1 MYGIKMEDYLRV
13 GLFGGT
19 FNPIHLGHLRS
30 AEEIRE
36 LFNLQRVI
44 FIPSANPP
52 HKQGKDIISP
62 IHRMEMVNLAIEGNQ
77 GFSVSD
83 IEIKRR
89 GKSYSIETIDH
100 IRKIH
105 GSDLALFFIM
115 GIDAFTEIST
125 WKDYINLFSCCNFVV
140 TTRPG
145 YSLINLGTVLPAD
158 VAEDF
163 SYLPEEDRFIHASN
177 FSLCFRDITHLDIS
191 SSVVRKKI
199 KENRSTR
206 YLLPEKVI
214 EYIKQHGLYKDS

>member
-1 MYGIKMEDYLRV
+1 MEGCLRV

-30 AEEIRE
+30 AEEVRE
-36 LFNLQRVI
+36 LFNLQQVI

-52 HKQGKDIISP
+52 HKQGKNIISP

-83 IEIKRR
+83 IEIKRH
-89 GKSYSIETIDH
+89 GKSYSIETIDY

-105 GSDLALFFIM
+105 GSDLILFFIM

-125 WKDYINLFSCCNFVV
+125 WKDYINLFSRCNFVV

-145 YSLINLGTVLPAD
+145 YSLTNLGTVLPPD
-158 VAEDF
+158 VAGNF
-163 SYLPEEDRFIHASN
+163 SYSSEEDRFIHASN
-177 FSLCFRDITHLDIS
+177 FSLYFRDITHLDIS
-191 SSVVRKKI
+191 SSAVRKRI
-199 KENRSTR
+199 KENMSIR

-214 EYIKQHGLYKDS
+214 EYIKGHGLYKDS

>member
-62 IHRMEMVNLAIEGNQ
+62 IHRMEMVNLAIEENQ
-77 GFSVSD
+77 NFSVSD
-83 IEIKRR
+83 IEIKRP

-105 GSDLALFFIM
+105 GSDLALFCIM